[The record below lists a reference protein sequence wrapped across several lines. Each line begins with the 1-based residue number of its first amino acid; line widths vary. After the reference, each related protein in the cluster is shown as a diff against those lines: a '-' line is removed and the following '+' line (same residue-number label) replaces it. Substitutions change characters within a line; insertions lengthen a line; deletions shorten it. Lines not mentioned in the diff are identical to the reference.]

1 MNEAPAVGGIRGTRS
16 IPAAA
21 AAAILWLA
29 ATAADAQTLNFGSGG
44 GDQPVEIFADNGI
57 EWQQENLLF
66 VARGNAK
73 AVRGEVTVFGD
84 ELRAYYKEK
93 EGGGSEI
100 QRLDA
105 IGKVRI
111 VSPTQKGFGEKAVYD
126 VENAILVLSGG
137 RVRFQTEEDEITAD
151 RQLEYWET
159 KQMAV
164 ARGNALAVRDDKRLR
179 AEIIVAYFR
188 KDEDNKNKIFR
199 VDAFENV
206 RIVTETETATGD
218 KGVYNVE
225 SGIATLTGSVK
236 IVRDDNTLDGCR
248 AEVNLNTSVSKL
260 FSCGQ
265 QRVRGVLHPS
275 KGPAKSKDRP
285 KGKSEQ

>member
-1 MNEAPAVGGIRGTRS
+1 MNRAPAGGGNRRAHS
-16 IPAAA
+16 ILAAA
-21 AAAILWLA
+21 ALTILSLGAAPA
-29 ATAADAQTLNFGSGG
+29 EAQTLNFGSGG

-57 EWQQENLLF
+57 EWQQEKLLF

-73 AVRGEVTVFGD
+73 AVRGDVTVFGD
-84 ELRAYYKEK
+84 ELRAHYREK

-164 ARGNALAVRDDKRLR
+164 ARGNALAVREDKRLR

-236 IVRDDNTLDGCR
+236 IARDGNTLDGCR

-260 FSCGQ
+260 FSCSQ
-265 QRVRGVLHPS
+265 QRVRGVLHPN
-275 KGPAKSKDRP
+275 KGPAKSKNRP
-285 KGKSEQ
+285 KGKTEQ